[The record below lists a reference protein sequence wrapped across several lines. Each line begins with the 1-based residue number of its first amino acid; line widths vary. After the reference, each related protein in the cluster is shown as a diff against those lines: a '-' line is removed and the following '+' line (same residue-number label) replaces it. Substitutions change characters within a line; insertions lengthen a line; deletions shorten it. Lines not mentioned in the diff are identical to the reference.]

1 MTEME
6 VRAEP
11 DGWWTWEC
19 KTHGKAAFL
28 HKTKK
33 DAEIEAAQH
42 NESHAFSSRTKVDI
56 WAMPEKG
63 RR

>member
-1 MTEME
+1 MSEIE
-6 VRAEP
+6 VRVEP

-28 HKTKK
+28 HTTKK

-42 NESHAFSSRTKVDI
+42 NESHAFSSRGDVDI
-56 WAMPEKG
+56 WVMPEN
-63 RR
+63 